1 MLETSNK
8 FFSVVKKPHRV
19 DSENLQQ
26 VLNSTKVLM
35 EPAGIC
41 SVDGATKKYKNW
53 PEYCKTH
60 KFISSLNGSL
70 PDMII
75 PTYFAKHFAGVTDI
89 ILNMKKGKEWRGK
102 GGMTKMSQA
111 RAVYPVNYDECSDKE
126 AENGE
131 DAEARN
137 ELDAE
142 MVDHGSGGETMDEED
157 VGRTQFDQLFDATS
171 SGTKP
176 VVFDGKKKKD
186 KSIKCRKCFKGG
198 HEDVHCPIQVDEK
211 FSCHICEAEDPDHET
226 LCCPFID
233 NKCKTCLQTGHTA
246 EMCRLG

>member
-1 MLETSNK
+1 
-8 FFSVVKKPHRV
+8 
-19 DSENLQQ
+19 
-26 VLNSTKVLM
+26 
-35 EPAGIC
+35 
-41 SVDGATKKYKNW
+41 
-53 PEYCKTH
+53 
-60 KFISSLNGSL
+60 
-70 PDMII
+70 
-75 PTYFAKHFAGVTDI
+75 
-89 ILNMKKGKEWRGK
+89 
-102 GGMTKMSQA
+102 MTKMSQV
-111 RAVYPVNYDECSDKE
+111 RSVYPVNYDECSDKE

-142 MVDHGSGGETMDEED
+142 MDHGSGGETMDEED
-157 VGRTQFDQLFDATS
+157 AGRTQFDQLFDANS
-171 SGTKP
+171 SGAKP

-246 EMCRLG
+246 EMCRLGSIQQQIVKSRPWYQREVWPGNEMKHSDNDEYHQHPTVTYPRIMCSADSVLEFNYDRVINTDLRKLLKVTQEQKWLGVVEAKK